1 MKKTK
6 HPLNTWAFL
15 GIYLAILAVFAGVY
29 ALTKAINKPVPIVGT
44 GSYTPGTYT
53 GVGAGRNGDITVAV
67 TVNENTIQAIQIVHH
82 DETPGISDGA
92 HRRHSCR
99 HRCHPEPGRGLRLR
113 RYRVQRGHCSRCGR
127 CHCQGRRRCG
137 SPENVAIAAG
147 EHSSKELTADVVV
160 VGGGGAGMTA
170 AVRLAEQGKHV
181 ILFEKASFLG
191 GAISVSGG
199 NQVIMGSKLQ
209 AENGVT
215 DDSVESMVADF
226 QANGATRTTKR
237 S

>member
-82 DETPGISDGA
+82 DETPASVTGPSQTFLPPSLPPRA
-92 HRRHSCR
+92 WAWT
-99 HRCHPEPGRGLRLR
+99 P
-113 RYRVQRGHCSRCGR
+113 
-127 CHCQGRRRCG
+127 
-137 SPENVAIAAG
+137 SPALPCPARA
-147 EHSSKELTADVVV
+147 L
-160 VGGGGAGMTA
+160 
-170 AVRLAEQGKHV
+170 
-181 ILFEKASFLG
+181 
-191 GAISVSGG
+191 
-199 NQVIMGSKLQ
+199 
-209 AENGVT
+209 
-215 DDSVESMVADF
+215 
-226 QANGATRTTKR
+226 
-237 S
+237 

>member
-92 HRRHSCR
+92 IADIPAAIVATQSLGVDSVSGATVSS
-99 HRCHPEPGRGLRLR
+99 EGIVAAVADAIAKAGGDVEALK
-113 RYRVQRGHCSRCGR
+113 
-127 CHCQGRRRCG
+127 
-137 SPENVAIAAG
+137 NVAIAAG

-160 VGGGGAGMTA
+160 VGGRRCRYDCCGPSGRAG
-170 AVRLAEQGKHV
+170 
-181 ILFEKASFLG
+181 
-191 GAISVSGG
+191 
-199 NQVIMGSKLQ
+199 Q
-209 AENGVT
+209 ARH
-215 DDSVESMVADF
+215 SL
-226 QANGATRTTKR
+226 
-237 S
+237 

>member
-92 HRRHSCR
+92 IADIPAAIVATQSLGVDSVSGATVSS
-99 HRCHPEPGRGLRLR
+99 EGIVAAVADAIAKAGGDVEALK
-113 RYRVQRGHCSRCGR
+113 
-127 CHCQGRRRCG
+127 
-137 SPENVAIAAG
+137 NVAIAAG

-160 VGGGGAGMTA
+160 VGGGGAP
-170 AVRLAEQGKHV
+170 
-181 ILFEKASFLG
+181 
-191 GAISVSGG
+191 
-199 NQVIMGSKLQ
+199 
-209 AENGVT
+209 
-215 DDSVESMVADF
+215 
-226 QANGATRTTKR
+226 
-237 S
+237 